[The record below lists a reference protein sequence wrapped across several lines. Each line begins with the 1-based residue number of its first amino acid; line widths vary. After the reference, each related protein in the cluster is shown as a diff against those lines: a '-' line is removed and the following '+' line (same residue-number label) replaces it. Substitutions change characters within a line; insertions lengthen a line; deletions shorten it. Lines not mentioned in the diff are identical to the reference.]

1 MSGANAR
8 PLPESSILCR
18 EANNMSGSQFYSGN
32 LLALIIASSC
42 ALTPLVSRAARV
54 HQTEARSEKQTSE
67 TCQAAMPSNQVLHK
81 EQSGKSGSDQL
92 PPASHPVTVRLT
104 IEKPNGPLVANLRR
118 DDFAVYE
125 NGVRQRD
132 ITVEVEHLPI
142 TVALLLE
149 FGGRYHELNEAL
161 ADAVPQIGKE
171 LIEAIGRDDKIA
183 VFDYNEKLNIL
194 ADFNQGQE
202 HLDSVFDHLSTPGF
216 SEANLYDALLE
227 TLNRLRDASGRKA
240 IIVVSSGLD
249 TFSKTTY
256 SQLVQAARNS
266 LVPIYTIGLSQLL
279 PDDPAFFGHAP
290 PLVSI
295 EWNEA
300 ERRLREVSKVS
311 NGQAYRPDSPMEIS
325 AIRDDIVEQ
334 LRLQYVITY
343 VSSNRPT
350 AAGKAPKIRVELI
363 DPRTDRALT
372 IRDSSGNAISPRV
385 LVQEISSKAG
395 ASHGG

>member
-1 MSGANAR
+1 
-8 PLPESSILCR
+8 
-18 EANNMSGSQFYSGN
+18 MSGSQCYSPS
-32 LLALIIASSC
+32 LLALIVASSC
-42 ALTPLVSRAARV
+42 ALTPLVSRAAPLP
-54 HQTEARSEKQTSE
+54 QTGARSEKQTSA
-67 TCQAAMPSNQVLHK
+67 TCQAAMPTNQASHK
-81 EQSGKSGSDQL
+81 EQSGKLGSDQL
-92 PPASHPVTVRLT
+92 SPARHSVTVRLT
-104 IEKPNGPLVANLRR
+104 IEEPNGPLVANLRR
-118 DDFAVYE
+118 GDFAVYE

-132 ITVEVEHLPI
+132 ITVEVEHVPI

-161 ADAVPQIGKE
+161 ADAVPEIGKQLVE
-171 LIEAIGRDDKIA
+171 VVGRDDKIA

-194 ADFNQGQE
+194 DDFNQGHEQ
-202 HLDSVFDHLSTPGF
+202 LDSVFDHLSTPGF

-227 TLNRLRDASGRKA
+227 ALNRLRDASGRKA

-266 LVPIYTIGLSQLL
+266 LVPIYTICLRRLL
-279 PDDPAFFGHAP
+279 PEDPTSFAHARA
-290 PLVSI
+290 LASI

-300 ERRLREVSKVS
+300 ERRLQELSKVS
-311 NGQAYRPDSPMEIS
+311 NGQAYRLDSPVEIS

-334 LRLQYVITY
+334 LRIQYVITY

-350 AAGKAPKIRVELI
+350 AAGQAPKIRVELI

-385 LVQEISSKAG
+385 LVRETSSTAG
-395 ASHGG
+395 ASQGG